1 MADRIIQLH
10 NGEDNVYPRVVGDAI
25 VPNRGQYAYE
35 GEALRPRKNEYRAR
49 KVSGLYGSQ
58 GLAIYG
64 DYAFRLNTGNSS
76 GTQAATMTVYDISDL
91 GNVRRVGTFTLQS
104 GGKANH
110 ANSAQFAPFPED
122 GNEFPY
128 LYVSGN
134 YTSYCGVYKVTT
146 SGATL
151 VQTISVTNS
160 KFDLKGMH
168 PNVQAGDDGYLY
180 AVSDDGGENDY
191 VMRWAR
197 PKVSDGDVTLSDNNC
212 EMGFSVKR
220 DKSLSQTWQGMKIYG
235 GKVYF
240 LRGMTSG
247 IGIEVIDLAQEK
259 MTSVVPIGIMA
270 AEPEDL
276 ELWNGRLVVAYG
288 NQSQFLILSF

>member
-1 MADRIIQLH
+1 MAEKIIQLYD
-10 NGEDNVYPRVVGDAI
+10 GQDKVYPRVVRDAI
-25 VPNRGQYAYE
+25 VPNRGQYAYN
-35 GEALRPRKNEYRAR
+35 GEALRPHKNEYRAR
-49 KVSGLYGSQ
+49 KVTGLYGSQ

-76 GTQAATMTVYDISDL
+76 GTQAATMTVYDISDM
-91 GNVRRVGTFTLQS
+91 GNVRQVGQFTLQS
-104 GGKANH
+104 AGKANH
-110 ANSAQFAPFPED
+110 ANSAQFAPFPEG

-180 AVSDDGGENDY
+180 AVSDDGGDNDY

-212 EMGFSVKR
+212 ELGFTVKR

-276 ELWNGRLVVAYG
+276 ELWNDRLVVAYG